1 MGTFNF
7 LFISNTMLKLFI
19 TLALFAS
26 VALSQQGS
34 ILETAETAQQ
44 FNTLIAAVNAAG
56 LTDTLNGPGPF
67 TVFAPTDAAFAA
79 LGQDTIDELLMP
91 ENREQLTN
99 IVLYHVVSGEVD
111 SAALESAGNANALNG
126 GELTFTAPAP
136 GSLQVNG
143 VSIIGANVQASNG
156 IIHVIDAVLMPS
168 EDGGNGGM
176 TPGGEPGTE
185 MTGEASGNAD
195 SSNDDDDDSS
205 SSDDDDSSS
214 DDDDSTTMSAAAPS
228 GEEAG
233 ETFDEVIDAAE
244 AVVDAK
250 VDMVTGQM
258 TREEI
263 KALKDS
269 LAEEVEALEA
279 RCEAAMSGSSD
290 DDDDDSSSSDDDDS
304 SSSSV
309 TDARECRHQ
318 VNAILREGRSDIGSE
333 YWSAR
338 SSSSSDDDDD
348 SSSSDDDDD
357 SSSS

>member
-1 MGTFNF
+1 MGTFNL

-185 MTGEASGNAD
+185 MTCEASGNAD
-195 SSNDDDDDSS
+195 SSNDDDDDS
-205 SSDDDDSSS
+205 SSS

-233 ETFDEVIDAAE
+233 ETFDEVIYAAE